1 MSRADEDRANYKA
14 KISQIKSNLM
24 KEISNGRANSSIF
37 TDVFEKINEEIE
49 AASNSEESF
58 SEGVYEESK

>member
-58 SEGVYEESK
+58 SEGGYEESK

>member
-1 MSRADEDRANYKA
+1 MSRADEDRANYKT

-58 SEGVYEESK
+58 SEGGYEESK

>member
-1 MSRADEDRANYKA
+1 
-14 KISQIKSNLM
+14 M

-49 AASNSEESF
+49 VASDSGESF
-58 SEGVYEESK
+58 SEGGYEESK